1 MLSRQNARHKYAT
14 AAKSLESST
23 SQLLGFCMLI
33 STRFSTVETDWKS
46 ILKNESKKD
55 YWNDLQ
61 RFLYQERAS
70 YDVYPPKQQVFAAFD
85 LTPYGNVKVLIL
97 GQDPYHGHGQAN
109 GLCFSVEAGTPTP
122 PSLRNIFKELEG
134 DLGISHPKDGDLRPW
149 AKEGVLLLNATL
161 TVRQNEAGSHQ
172 GKGWEIFTD
181 QIIREVNKKSE
192 RVVFI
197 LWGASA
203 RSKKELVDLQ
213 KHVVIE
219 SAHPSPLSAHRGFLG
234 SRPFSKSNEA
244 LSNGGVEPVNWNL

>member
-1 MLSRQNARHKYAT
+1 M
-14 AAKSLESST
+14 
-23 SQLLGFCMLI
+23 
-33 STRFSTVETDWKS
+33 
-46 ILKNESKKD
+46 
-55 YWNDLQ
+55 
-61 RFLYQERAS
+61 
-70 YDVYPPKQQVFAAFD
+70 
-85 LTPYGNVKVLIL
+85 
-97 GQDPYHGHGQAN
+97 
-109 GLCFSVEAGTPTP
+109 
-122 PSLRNIFKELEG
+122 
-134 DLGISHPKDGDLRPW
+134 
-149 AKEGVLLLNATL
+149 LNATL

-203 RSKKELVDLQ
+203 RRKKQLIDLQ

-244 LSNGGVEPVNWNL
+244 LSKAGVEPINWNL

>member
-1 MLSRQNARHKYAT
+1 
-14 AAKSLESST
+14 
-23 SQLLGFCMLI
+23 MLI
-33 STRFSTVETDWKS
+33 STRFSKVETDWKS

-55 YWNDLQ
+55 YWSVLQ
-61 RFLYQERAS
+61 RFLYQERVS
-70 YDVYPPKQQVFAAFD
+70 YDVYPPKLQVFAAFD
-85 LTPYGNVKVLIL
+85 LTSYKNVKVLIL
-97 GQDPYHGHGQAN
+97 GQDPYHGYGQAN

-134 DLGISHPKDGDLRPW
+134 DLGVPHPKDGDLTPW

-203 RSKKELVDLQ
+203 RRKKQLIDLQ

-244 LSNGGVEPVNWNL
+244 LSKAGVEPINWNL